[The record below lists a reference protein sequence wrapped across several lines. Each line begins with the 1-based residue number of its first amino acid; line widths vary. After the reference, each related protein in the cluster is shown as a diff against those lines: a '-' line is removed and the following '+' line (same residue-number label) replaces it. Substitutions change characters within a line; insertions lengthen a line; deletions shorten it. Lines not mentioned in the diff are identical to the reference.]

1 MLTALELR
9 GLLGFSERL
18 FYVTVAGQP
27 VAGRA
32 QHLRTTVMTPP
43 RTTARHPHTR
53 TAERLLA
60 ERRRGRR
67 CTPASFVRGARA
79 AAGL

>member
-1 MLTALELR
+1 LELR

-18 FYVTVAGQP
+18 FDVTVAGQP
-27 VAGRA
+27 VAGPA
-32 QHLRTTVMTPP
+32 PPHNGYDPP